1 MDEEVEVQVE
11 LCPGLTKSPGWVDA
25 LTTSPCG
32 LSLRSSLASE
42 PREASQ
48 LESII
53 LYCYDHQLASR
64 RTASCLHLH
73 THHHHLSVR
82 SEIKPSE
89 AGWAPL
95 QCIPALPQLTNM
107 KKHFCSSYYFYFAL

>member
-11 LCPGLTKSPGWVDA
+11 LCLGLTKSPGWVDA

-42 PREASQ
+42 PRETSQ

-53 LYCYDHQLASR
+53 LYC
-64 RTASCLHLH
+64 
-73 THHHHLSVR
+73 
-82 SEIKPSE
+82 
-89 AGWAPL
+89 
-95 QCIPALPQLTNM
+95 
-107 KKHFCSSYYFYFAL
+107 

>member
-11 LCPGLTKSPGWVDA
+11 LCLGLTKSPAWADA

-42 PREASQ
+42 PRETSQ

-53 LYCYDHQLASR
+53 LY
-64 RTASCLHLH
+64 
-73 THHHHLSVR
+73 
-82 SEIKPSE
+82 
-89 AGWAPL
+89 
-95 QCIPALPQLTNM
+95 
-107 KKHFCSSYYFYFAL
+107 